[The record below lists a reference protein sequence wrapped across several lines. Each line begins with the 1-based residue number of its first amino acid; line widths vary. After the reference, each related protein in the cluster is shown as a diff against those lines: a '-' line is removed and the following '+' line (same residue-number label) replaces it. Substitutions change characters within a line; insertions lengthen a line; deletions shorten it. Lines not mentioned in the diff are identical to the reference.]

1 MSGDWIRVAD
11 ALEIEIGGAAVARY
25 EGHQIA
31 VFRLGES
38 DFRAVDNLCPHEGY
52 PLVLSEHQAL
62 GDDPQAVVPLLAA
75 LRLLDSPLRE
85 RQVRRNSEEAVRFIG
100 AGKPPRRLTTAP

>member
-11 ALEIEIGGAAVARY
+11 ALEIKIGGAIVARH

-52 PLVLSEHQAL
+52 PLVQGYVKECVLTCACT
-62 GDDPQAVVPLLAA
+62 
-75 LRLLDSPLRE
+75 
-85 RQVRRNSEEAVRFIG
+85 RFG
-100 AGKPPRRLTTAP
+100 